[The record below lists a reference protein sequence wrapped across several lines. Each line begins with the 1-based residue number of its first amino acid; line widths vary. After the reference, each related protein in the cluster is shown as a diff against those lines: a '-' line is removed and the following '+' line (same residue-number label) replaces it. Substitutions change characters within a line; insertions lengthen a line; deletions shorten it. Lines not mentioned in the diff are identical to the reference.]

1 MITAGVK
8 TYNWPSHLQATEPL
22 VLDDMALAAMEFRQ
36 RVHDAH
42 LAGFDGPF
50 TLYDY
55 MTGGSL
61 GYDCAARTGRDCL
74 SAWVRWEER
83 DEH

>member
-1 MITAGVK
+1 MSALDQDLRARQRAEVAVSAMI
-8 TYNWPSHLQATEPL
+8 
-22 VLDDMALAAMEFRQ
+22 FRQ
-36 RVHDAH
+36 RCYPAWM
-42 LAGFDGPF
+42 LGSAGPF

-55 MTGGSL
+55 MTGGLL

-83 DEH
+83 DVTT